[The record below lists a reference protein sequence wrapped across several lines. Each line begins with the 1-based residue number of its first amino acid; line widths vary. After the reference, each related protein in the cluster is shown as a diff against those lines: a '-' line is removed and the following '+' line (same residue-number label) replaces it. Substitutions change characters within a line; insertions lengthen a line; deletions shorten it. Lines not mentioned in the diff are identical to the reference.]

1 MDKSLSAVLV
11 HEHHEID
18 AGIEAF
24 LAGLSLGE
32 TRMQELTRA
41 VEALRRHIYLE
52 EEFLFPPLR
61 AAGMIPPVLVM
72 LREHGE
78 IWRTLDAIQILDPDA
93 DREGA
98 RERCGELLAQ
108 LASHNAKEEPI
119 IYPQGDAVLTDEA
132 KRDLRGFIDSGRMP
146 QAGSAP
152 RPRPGVFRQIKSR
165 ARRTQPTSVHPSTW
179 LPHSVRP
186 CSVKDPLR
194 AGPVMHFTA
203 SLGRCRL

>member
-52 EEFLFPPLR
+52 EEFLFPPLQ

-98 RERCGELLAQ
+98 R
-108 LASHNAKEEPI
+108 
-119 IYPQGDAVLTDEA
+119 AV
-132 KRDLRGFIDSGRMP
+132 R
-146 QAGSAP
+146 
-152 RPRPGVFRQIKSR
+152 
-165 ARRTQPTSVHPSTW
+165 
-179 LPHSVRP
+179 
-186 CSVKDPLR
+186 
-194 AGPVMHFTA
+194 
-203 SLGRCRL
+203 

>member
-1 MDKSLSAVLV
+1 MDKSLTAVLV
-11 HEHHEID
+11 HEHNEID
-18 AGIEAF
+18 AGIKAF
-24 LAGLSLGE
+24 LEGLSLGE
-32 TRMQELTRA
+32 TRMHELTRA

-52 EEFLFPPLR
+52 EELLFPQLR
-61 AAGMIPPVLVM
+61 AAGIIPPVLVM

-119 IYPQGDAVLTDEA
+119 IYPQGDAVLTDKA

-146 QAGSAP
+146 QGWVCAQA
-152 RPRPGVFRQIKSR
+152 
-165 ARRTQPTSVHPSTW
+165 
-179 LPHSVRP
+179 
-186 CSVKDPLR
+186 
-194 AGPVMHFTA
+194 
-203 SLGRCRL
+203 